1 MEAEEAQHGASPPI
15 SAIEEFSIIPEAP
28 MRSSQVSALGLE
40 AQEDEDPSYKWREE
54 HRLSATQQSELKDV
68 CDYAIEMMPS
78 FPKDGSADVE
88 PNQESLVAE
97 ACDTLEHW
105 EAVPQSLAGR
115 QARTLAPPELWA
127 CPIQSEH
134 LDMAP
139 FSSDLGSEE
148 EEVEFW
154 PGLTSLTLGSGQA
167 EEEEETSSDN
177 SGQTR
182 YYSPCEEHPAETNQ
196 NEGSESGTI
205 RQGEELPSEELQESQ
220 GLLHPQ
226 EVQVLEE
233 QGQQEAGFRGEGT
246 LREDV
251 CADGL
256 LGEEQMI
263 EQVNG
268 EKGEQKQKQEQ
279 VQEDVMLGR
288 RGERTRLTGEPE
300 GLNDGEGEQED
311 MERTA
316 QVQGGPEQGEERK
329 RELRVPEGNRV
340 DSQDEKSQ
348 SYVGKSEEV
357 TGKQED
363 HGLKE
368 KGVPVG
374 GQEEKEPGSWD
385 GGRLGAGGGARSRE
399 EENEHDGPSMP
410 ALVAPEDS
418 PHRDLFPGA
427 SYLATQIPGTQTESR
442 AEELSPTALSPSLE
456 PIRCSHQPISLLG
469 SFSTEESP
477 DKEIAQNSRQEE
489 SRLRKGTVSSQGT
502 EVVFASASVTP
513 PRTPDSAPPSSAEA
527 SPITPASVSAR
538 PPVAFPRRETSCA
551 ARAPE
556 TASAPLSMDD
566 SAPWGTSEM
575 CPAALHGFPS
585 AGASPPRPPANSTG
599 TIQHLQ
605 SDSFPG
611 SHRTEQTP
619 DLVGML
625 LSCSH
630 SELPQRPP
638 KPAIY
643 SSVTPRR
650 DRRSGRD
657 CSTISESPTAL
668 STLKQDSQESISN
681 LERPSSPPSMQPWVS
696 PHNPA
701 FATESPAYGS
711 SPSFVSMEDVRIHEP
726 LPPPPPERRDTHPF
740 VVERDGH
747 PRVVV
752 PTLKQHS
759 HPPPLALGSGPH
771 APHKG
776 PLPQASDPTVARQHR
791 ALPST
796 PDSSHHAQA
805 TPRWRYNKPLPP
817 TPDLPQ
823 PHLSPISAPGISRIY
838 RPLPPLPIIDPPTEP
853 PPLPPKSR
861 GRSRSTRGG
870 HMNSG
875 GHAKTRPACQD
886 WTVPI
891 PASAGRT
898 SWPPA
903 TGRSTESFTSTSRS
917 KSEVSPGMAFSNMT
931 NFLSPSSPTT
941 PWTPELQGPIPKDE
955 AGVSEHPEAPA
966 REPLR
971 RTTPQQGASGP
982 GRSPVGQARQPEKPS
997 HLHLEKASSW
1007 PHRRDSGR
1015 PPGDSS
1021 GQAVAP
1027 SEGANKHKGWS
1038 RQGLRRPSILPE
1050 GSSDSRGPAMEKYLG
1065 PSDPVVFREKK
1076 TKEVMGGFSRR
1087 CSKLINSS
1095 QLLYQEYSDVV
1106 LNKEIQSQQRLES
1119 LSETSGPSS
1128 PRQPRKALVSSESYL
1143 QRLSMASSGSLWQE
1157 IPVVR
1162 NSTVL
1167 LSMTHED
1174 QKLQEVKFEL
1184 IVSEASYLRSLNIA
1198 VDHFQLSTSLR
1209 ATLSNQEHQW
1219 LFSRLQDV
1227 RDVSATFL
1235 SDLEEN
1241 FENNI
1246 FSFQV
1251 CDVVLNH
1258 APDFR
1263 RVYLPYVTNQTYQE
1277 RTFQSLMNSN
1287 SNFREVLE
1295 KLESDPVCQRLSLKS
1310 FLILPFQRITRLKL
1324 LLQNILK
1331 RTQPGSSEEAEA
1343 TKAHHALEQLI
1354 WDCNN
1359 NVQSM
1364 RRTEELIYLS
1374 QKIEFECKIFPLI
1387 SQSRWLVKSGE
1398 LTALEFSASPGLRR
1412 KLNTRP
1418 VHLHLFND
1426 CLLLSRPRE
1435 GSRFLVFDH
1444 APFSSIRG
1452 EKCEMK
1458 LHGPHKNLFRLFLR
1472 QNTQG
1477 AQAEFLFRTETQ
1489 SEKLRWISALAMPR
1503 EELDLLECY
1512 DSPQVQ
1518 CLRAYKPRENDEL
1531 ALEKADVVMVTQHS
1545 SDGWLE
1551 GVRLSDGERGWFP
1564 VQQVEFISNPEVR
1577 ARNLKEAHRVKTAK
1591 LQLVKQQA

>member
-15 SAIEEFSIIPEAP
+15 PAIVELSIIPEAS

-54 HRLSATQQSELKDV
+54 YRLSATQQRELRDV
-68 CDYAIEMMPS
+68 CDYAGEMMPS
-78 FPKDGSADVE
+78 FPKEGSADVE

-97 ACDTLEHW
+97 TCDTPEHW
-105 EAVPQSLAGR
+105 EAAPQSLAGR
-115 QARTLAPPELWA
+115 QARTVASPELWA
-127 CPIQSEH
+127 CPIQSDH
-134 LDMAP
+134 LDMAS

-167 EEEEETSSDN
+167 EEEEETSSDT

-182 YYSPCEEHPAETNQ
+182 FYSPCEEHPAETNQ
-196 NEGSESGTI
+196 SEGSESETI
-205 RQGEELPSEELQESQ
+205 RQGEELPSEELQESR

-233 QGQQEAGFRGEGT
+233 QGQQEAGFAGEGT
-246 LREDV
+246 LGEDV

-263 EQVNG
+263 QQVNR

-279 VQEDVMLGR
+279 VQDDVMLGR
-288 RGERTRLTGEPE
+288 QGERARLTGEPE
-300 GLNDGEGEQED
+300 GLNDGEWEQED
-311 MERTA
+311 MERRA
-316 QVQGGPEQGEERK
+316 QGQGGPEQGEGRK
-329 RELRVPEGNRV
+329 RELQMPEENRV

-348 SYVGKSEEV
+348 SFVGKSEEV

-363 HGLKE
+363 QGLKE
-368 KGVPVG
+368 KGVPVS

-385 GGRLGAGGGARSRE
+385 GGRLGAVGGVRSRE
-399 EENEHDGPSMP
+399 EENEHHGPSMP

-418 PHRDLFPGA
+418 PHCDVFPGA
-427 SYLATQIPGTQTESR
+427 SYLVTQIPRTQTESR
-442 AEELSPTALSPSLE
+442 AEELSPAALSPSLE

-477 DKEIAQNSRQEE
+477 DKEIAQNSQQEG
-489 SRLRKGTVSSQGT
+489 SRLRKGTASSQGT
-502 EVVFASASVTP
+502 KAVFASASVTP
-513 PRTPDSAPPSSAEA
+513 PGTPDSAPPSPAEA

-538 PPVAFPRRETSCA
+538 PPGAFPRREISCA
-551 ARAPE
+551 AHASE

-566 SAPWGTSEM
+566 PSPRGTSEM
-575 CPAALHGFPS
+575 CPATLHGFPS

-599 TIQHLQ
+599 TVQYLR

-625 LSCSH
+625 LFHSH

-650 DRRSGRD
+650 DRNSGRN
-657 CSTISESPTAL
+657 CSTVSESPTAL
-668 STLKQDSQESISN
+668 STPKQDSQGSISN
-681 LERPSSPPSMQPWVS
+681 LERPSSPPSSQSWGS

-701 FATESPAYGS
+701 FAAESPAYGS
-711 SPSFVSMEDVRIHEP
+711 SPSFVSMDVRIHEP
-726 LPPPPPERRDTHPF
+726 LPPPPPERRDAHPS

-759 HPPPLALGSGPH
+759 HPPPLALGSGPYT
-771 APHKG
+771 PHKG
-776 PLPQASDPTVARQHR
+776 PLPQASDPAVARQHR
-791 ALPST
+791 PLPST
-796 PDSSHHAQA
+796 PDSFHHAQV

-823 PHLSPISAPGISRIY
+823 PHLSSISAPGISRIY

-875 GHAKTRPACQD
+875 GHAKTRPAGQD

-891 PASAGRT
+891 PTSAGRT

-903 TGRSTESFTSTSRS
+903 TGRSTESFTSSSRS

-931 NFLSPSSPTT
+931 NFLCPSSPTT
-941 PWTPELQGPIPKDE
+941 PWTPELQGSTPKDE
-955 AGVSEHPEAPA
+955 AGVSEHPEVPA

-971 RTTPQQGASGP
+971 RTTPQQGTSGP
-982 GRSPVGQARQPEKPS
+982 GRSSVSQARQPEKPS

-1027 SEGANKHKGWS
+1027 SEGASKHKGWS

-1050 GSSDSRGPAMEKYLG
+1050 GSSDSRGPAMEKHLA
-1065 PSDPVVFREKK
+1065 PSDTVVFREKK
-1076 TKEVMGGFSRR
+1076 PKEVMGGFSRR

-1119 LSETSGPSS
+1119 LPETPGPSS

-1143 QRLSMASSGSLWQE
+1143 KRLSVASSGSLWQE
-1157 IPVVR
+1157 IPMVR

-1354 WDCNN
+1354 RDCNN

-1364 RRTEELIYLS
+1364 RQTEELIYLS

-1398 LTALEFSASPGLRR
+1398 LTALEFSVSPGLRR

-1472 QNTQG
+1472 QSTQG
-1477 AQAEFLFRTETQ
+1477 AQAEFLFSTETQ

-1531 ALEKADVVMVTQHS
+1531 ALEKADVVMVTQQS

-1591 LQLVKQQA
+1591 LQLVEQQA

>member
-15 SAIEEFSIIPEAP
+15 PAIVELSIIPEAP

-54 HRLSATQQSELKDV
+54 HRLSATQQRELRDV
-68 CDYAIEMMPS
+68 CDYAGETMPS
-78 FPKDGSADVE
+78 FPKEGSADVE

-97 ACDTLEHW
+97 PCDTPEHW
-105 EAVPQSLAGR
+105 EAAPQSLAGR
-115 QARTLAPPELWA
+115 QARTVASPELWA
-127 CPIQSEH
+127 CPIQSDH

-167 EEEEETSSDN
+167 EEEEETSSDT

-182 YYSPCEEHPAETNQ
+182 FYSPCEEHPEETNQ

-205 RQGEELPSEELQESQ
+205 RQGEELPSEELQESR

-246 LREDV
+246 LGEAV

-263 EQVNG
+263 EQVNR
-268 EKGEQKQKQEQ
+268 EKGEQKRKQEQ
-279 VQEDVMLGR
+279 VQDDVMLGR
-288 RGERTRLTGEPE
+288 QGERARLTGEPE
-300 GLNDGEGEQED
+300 GLNDGEWEQED
-311 MERTA
+311 MERRA
-316 QVQGGPEQGEERK
+316 QGQGGPEQGEGRK
-329 RELRVPEGNRV
+329 RELQMPEENRV

-348 SYVGKSEEV
+348 SFVGKSEEV

-385 GGRLGAGGGARSRE
+385 GGRLGAVGGVRSRE
-399 EENEHDGPSMP
+399 EENEHHGPPMP
-410 ALVAPEDS
+410 TLVAPEDS
-418 PHRDLFPGA
+418 PHCDLFPGA
-427 SYLATQIPGTQTESR
+427 SYLVTQIPRTQTESR
-442 AEELSPTALSPSLE
+442 AEEPSPAALSPLLE

-469 SFSTEESP
+469 SYSTEESP
-477 DKEIAQNSRQEE
+477 DKEIARNSQQEG
-489 SRLRKGTVSSQGT
+489 SRLRKGTVSRQGT
-502 EVVFASASVTP
+502 KAVFASASVTP
-513 PRTPDSAPPSSAEA
+513 PRTPDSAPPSPAEA

-538 PPVAFPRRETSCA
+538 PPGAFPRREISCA
-551 ARAPE
+551 AHASE
-556 TASAPLSMDD
+556 TANAPLSMDD
-566 SAPWGTSEM
+566 SSPWGTSEM
-575 CPAALHGFPS
+575 CPATLHGFPS

-599 TIQHLQ
+599 TVQYLR

-625 LSCSH
+625 LFHSH

-650 DRRSGRD
+650 DRNSGRD
-657 CSTISESPTAL
+657 CSTVSESLTAL
-668 STLKQDSQESISN
+668 STLKQDSRGSISN
-681 LERPSSPPSMQPWVS
+681 LERPSSPPSSQPSGS

-711 SPSFVSMEDVRIHEP
+711 SPSFVSMDVRIHEP
-726 LPPPPPERRDTHPF
+726 LPPPPPERRDAHPPM
-740 VVERDGH
+740 VERDGH

-759 HPPPLALGSGPH
+759 HPPPLALGSGPYTH
-771 APHKG
+771 HKG
-776 PLPQASDPTVARQHR
+776 PLPQASDPAVARQHR
-791 ALPST
+791 PLPST
-796 PDSSHHAQA
+796 PDSFHHAQV

-823 PHLSPISAPGISRIY
+823 PHLSSISAPGISRIY

-891 PASAGRT
+891 PTSAGRT

-931 NFLSPSSPTT
+931 NFLCPSSPTT
-941 PWTPELQGPIPKDE
+941 PWTPELQGPTPKDE

-971 RTTPQQGASGP
+971 RTTPQQGTSGP
-982 GRSPVGQARQPEKPS
+982 GRSSVSQARQPAKHS

-1015 PPGDSS
+1015 PPGDNSR
-1021 GQAVAP
+1021 QAVAP
-1027 SEGANKHKGWS
+1027 SEGASKHKGWS

-1050 GSSDSRGPAMEKYLG
+1050 GSSDSRGPAVEKHLG
-1065 PSDPVVFREKK
+1065 PSDTVVFREKK
-1076 TKEVMGGFSRR
+1076 PKEVMGGFSRR

-1119 LSETSGPSS
+1119 LSETPGPSS

-1143 QRLSMASSGSLWQE
+1143 KRLSVASSGSLWQE

-1331 RTQPGSSEEAEA
+1331 RTQPGSLEEAEA

-1354 WDCNN
+1354 RDCNN

-1364 RRTEELIYLS
+1364 RQTEELIYLS

-1398 LTALEFSASPGLRR
+1398 LTALEFSVSPGLRR

-1477 AQAEFLFRTETQ
+1477 AQAEFLFSTETQ

-1531 ALEKADVVMVTQHS
+1531 ALEKADVVMVTQQS

-1591 LQLVKQQA
+1591 LQLVEQQA

>member
-15 SAIEEFSIIPEAP
+15 PAIVELSIIPEAP

-54 HRLSATQQSELKDV
+54 HRLSATQQRELRDV
-68 CDYAIEMMPS
+68 CDYAVETMPS
-78 FPKDGSADVE
+78 FPKEGSADVE

-97 ACDTLEHW
+97 ACDTPEHW
-105 EAVPQSLAGR
+105 EAAPQSLAGR
-115 QARTLAPPELWA
+115 QARTVASPELWA
-127 CPIQSEH
+127 CPIQSDH

-167 EEEEETSSDN
+167 EEEEETSSDT

-182 YYSPCEEHPAETNQ
+182 FYSPCEEHPEETNQ

-205 RQGEELPSEELQESQ
+205 RQGEELPSEELQESR

-246 LREDV
+246 LGEAV

-263 EQVNG
+263 EQVNR
-268 EKGEQKQKQEQ
+268 EKGEQKRKQEQ
-279 VQEDVMLGR
+279 VQDDVMLGR
-288 RGERTRLTGEPE
+288 QGERARLTGEPE
-300 GLNDGEGEQED
+300 GLNDGEWEQED
-311 MERTA
+311 MERRA
-316 QVQGGPEQGEERK
+316 QGQGGPEQGEGRK
-329 RELRVPEGNRV
+329 RELQMPEENRV

-348 SYVGKSEEV
+348 SFVGKSEEV
-357 TGKQED
+357 TGKQEN

-385 GGRLGAGGGARSRE
+385 GGRLGAVGGVRSRE
-399 EENEHDGPSMP
+399 EENEHHGPPMP
-410 ALVAPEDS
+410 TLVAPEDS
-418 PHRDLFPGA
+418 PHCDLFPGA
-427 SYLATQIPGTQTESR
+427 SYLVTQIPRTQTESR
-442 AEELSPTALSPSLE
+442 AEEPPPAALSPLLE

-477 DKEIAQNSRQEE
+477 DKEISRNSQQEG

-502 EVVFASASVTP
+502 KAVFASASVTP
-513 PRTPDSAPPSSAEA
+513 PRTPDSAPPSPAEA

-538 PPVAFPRRETSCA
+538 PPGAFPRREISCA
-551 ARAPE
+551 AHASE
-556 TASAPLSMDD
+556 TANAPLSMDD
-566 SAPWGTSEM
+566 TSPQGTSEM
-575 CPAALHGFPS
+575 CPATLHGFPS

-599 TIQHLQ
+599 TVQYLR

-625 LSCSH
+625 LFHSH

-650 DRRSGRD
+650 DRNSGRN
-657 CSTISESPTAL
+657 CSTVSESLTAL
-668 STLKQDSQESISN
+668 STLKQDSRGSISN
-681 LERPSSPPSMQPWVS
+681 LERPSSPPSSQPWGS

-711 SPSFVSMEDVRIHEP
+711 SPSFVSMDVRIHEP
-726 LPPPPPERRDTHPF
+726 LPPPPPERRDAHPPI
-740 VVERDGH
+740 VERDGH

-759 HPPPLALGSGPH
+759 HPPPLALGSGPYTH
-771 APHKG
+771 HKG
-776 PLPQASDPTVARQHR
+776 PLPQASDPAVARQHR
-791 ALPST
+791 PLPST
-796 PDSSHHAQA
+796 PDSFHHAQV

-823 PHLSPISAPGISRIY
+823 PHLSSISAPGISRIY

-891 PASAGRT
+891 PTSAGRT

-931 NFLSPSSPTT
+931 NFLCPSSPTT
-941 PWTPELQGPIPKDE
+941 PWTPELQGPTPKDE

-971 RTTPQQGASGP
+971 RTTPQQGTSGP
-982 GRSPVGQARQPEKPS
+982 GRSSVSQARQPEKHS
-997 HLHLEKASSW
+997 HLHLEKSSSW

-1015 PPGDSS
+1015 PPGDNS

-1027 SEGANKHKGWS
+1027 SEGASKHKGWS

-1050 GSSDSRGPAMEKYLG
+1050 GSSDSRGPAMEKHLG
-1065 PSDPVVFREKK
+1065 PSDTVVFREKK
-1076 TKEVMGGFSRR
+1076 PKEVMGGFSRR

-1119 LSETSGPSS
+1119 LSETPGPSS

-1143 QRLSMASSGSLWQE
+1143 KRLSVASSGSLWQE

-1354 WDCNN
+1354 RDCNN

-1364 RRTEELIYLS
+1364 RQTEELIYLS

-1398 LTALEFSASPGLRR
+1398 LTALEFSVSPGLRR

-1477 AQAEFLFRTETQ
+1477 AQAEFLFSTETQ

-1531 ALEKADVVMVTQHS
+1531 ALEKADVVMVTQQS

-1591 LQLVKQQA
+1591 LQLVEQQA

>member
-15 SAIEEFSIIPEAP
+15 PATVELSIIPEAP
-28 MRSSQVSALGLE
+28 MRSSHVSALGLE

-54 HRLSATQQSELKDV
+54 HRLSATQQRELRDV
-68 CDYAIEMMPS
+68 CDYAGETMPS
-78 FPKDGSADVE
+78 FPKEGSADVE

-97 ACDTLEHW
+97 ACDTPERW
-105 EAVPQSLAGR
+105 EAAPQSLAGR
-115 QARTLAPPELWA
+115 QARTVASPELWA
-127 CPIQSEH
+127 CPIQSDH

-167 EEEEETSSDN
+167 EEEEETSSDT
-177 SGQTR
+177 SGRTR
-182 YYSPCEEHPAETNQ
+182 LYSPCEEHPEETNQ
-196 NEGSESGTI
+196 SEGSESGTI
-205 RQGEELPSEELQESQ
+205 RQGEELPSEELQESR
-220 GLLHPQ
+220 GLLHPH

-246 LREDV
+246 LGEAV

-263 EQVNG
+263 EQVNR

-279 VQEDVMLGR
+279 VQDDVMLGR
-288 RGERTRLTGEPE
+288 QGERARLTGEPE
-300 GLNDGEGEQED
+300 CLNDGEWEQED
-311 MERTA
+311 MERRA
-316 QVQGGPEQGEERK
+316 QGQGGPEQGEGRK
-329 RELRVPEGNRV
+329 RELQMPEENRV

-348 SYVGKSEEV
+348 SFVGKSEEV

-385 GGRLGAGGGARSRE
+385 GGRLGTMGGVRSRE
-399 EENEHDGPSMP
+399 EENEHHGPSMST
-410 ALVAPEDS
+410 LVAPEDS
-418 PHRDLFPGA
+418 PHCDLFPGA
-427 SYLATQIPGTQTESR
+427 SYLVTQIPRTQTESR
-442 AEELSPTALSPSLE
+442 AEELSPAALSPSLE

-477 DKEIAQNSRQEE
+477 DKEIAQNSQQEG

-502 EVVFASASVTP
+502 KAVFASASVTP
-513 PRTPDSAPPSSAEA
+513 PRTPDSAPSSPAEA

-538 PPVAFPRRETSCA
+538 PPGAFPRREISCA
-551 ARAPE
+551 AHASE
-556 TASAPLSMDD
+556 TAGAPLSMDD
-566 SAPWGTSEM
+566 PPPRGTSEM
-575 CPAALHGFPS
+575 CPATLHGFPC

-599 TIQHLQ
+599 PVQYLR

-625 LSCSH
+625 LFHSH

-650 DRRSGRD
+650 DRNSGRD
-657 CSTISESPTAL
+657 CGTVSESLTAL
-668 STLKQDSQESISN
+668 STLKQDSQGSISN
-681 LERPSSPPSMQPWVS
+681 LERPSSQPWGS

-701 FATESPAYGS
+701 FSTESPAYGS
-711 SPSFVSMEDVRIHEP
+711 SPSFVSMDVRIHEP
-726 LPPPPPERRDTHPF
+726 LPPPPPERRDAHAP

-747 PRVVV
+747 SRVLV

-759 HPPPLALGSGPH
+759 HPPPLALGSGPYT
-771 APHKG
+771 PHKG
-776 PLPQASDPTVARQHR
+776 PLPQASDPAVARQHR
-791 ALPST
+791 PLPST
-796 PDSSHHAQA
+796 PDSFHHAQV

-823 PHLSPISAPGISRIY
+823 PHLSSISAPGISRIY

-891 PASAGRT
+891 PTSAGRT

-931 NFLSPSSPTT
+931 NFLCPSSPTT
-941 PWTPELQGPIPKDE
+941 PWTPELQGPTPKDE

-971 RTTPQQGASGP
+971 RTTPQQGTSGP
-982 GRSPVGQARQPEKPS
+982 GRSSVSQARQPEKPS

-1015 PPGDSS
+1015 PPEDNS

-1027 SEGANKHKGWS
+1027 SEGASKHKGWS

-1050 GSSDSRGPAMEKYLG
+1050 GSSGSRGPAMEKHLG
-1065 PSDPVVFREKK
+1065 PSDTVVFREKK
-1076 TKEVMGGFSRR
+1076 PKEVMGGFSRR

-1119 LSETSGPSS
+1119 LSETPGPSS

-1143 QRLSMASSGSLWQE
+1143 KRLSVASSGSLWQE

-1241 FENNI
+1241 FETNI

-1354 WDCNN
+1354 RDCNN

-1364 RRTEELIYLS
+1364 RQTEELIYLS

-1398 LTALEFSASPGLRR
+1398 LTALEFSVSPGLRR

-1477 AQAEFLFRTETQ
+1477 AQAEFLFSTETQ

-1531 ALEKADVVMVTQHS
+1531 ALEKADVVMVTQQS

-1591 LQLVKQQA
+1591 LQLVEQQA